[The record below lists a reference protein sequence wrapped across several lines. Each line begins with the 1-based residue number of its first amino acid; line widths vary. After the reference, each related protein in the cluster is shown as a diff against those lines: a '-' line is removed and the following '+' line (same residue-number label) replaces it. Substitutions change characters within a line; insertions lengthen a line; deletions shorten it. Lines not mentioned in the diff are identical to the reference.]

1 VSTPPDDR
9 PIPET
14 PGLEALF
21 RALTAE
27 GDATEVV
34 GRQRALTM
42 FRQARGQSALTQP
55 LPAQPGLGAPGP
67 RLAPVRRPVPRRRRA
82 FRLAGVA
89 AALLVACGGLTAA
102 AYAQILPG
110 PVQDIAH
117 TVLAPLG
124 VPSAS
129 HARPGTPS
137 PGLAPSTPPGQNGPS
152 PAPSA
157 ATSCPCPT
165 DGASGKMGLRLSA
178 ARLRVAAGEADTF
191 TGHVSS
197 DGHPGRHV
205 PVRLLARAAADRGTW
220 RVAGT
225 GLTSATGDVTF
236 TVPHVPAT
244 TMFRL
249 AGTGRLASLASPEVT
264 VKVTPLVVVRHPSAS
279 LLTVAVYPS
288 QAGDQVTLEQLQNGA
303 WAPVAT
309 QPLTSLHKATFPVT
323 AGSVYRFAVPAT
335 SGHTAAVSARFRVL
349 AAATVARTATPVSS
363 ATPTATPS
371 ARRTRA

>member
-34 GRQRALTM
+34 GRQRALMM
-42 FRQARGQSALTQP
+42 FRQARGQSGLTQP
-55 LPAQPGLGAPGP
+55 LPAQPAS
-67 RLAPVRRPVPRRRRA
+67 VRRPVPRRRA

-89 AALLVACGGLTAA
+89 AALLVACGGLAAA

-129 HARPGTPS
+129 HAPRGTPS
-137 PGLAPSTPPGQNGPS
+137 TGLGPSTPSGPNGPS

-157 ATSCPCPT
+157 ATSCPCPA
-165 DGASGKMGLRLSA
+165 DGASGKPGLRLSA

-205 PVRLLARAAADRGTW
+205 LVRLLARAAADRGTW

-225 GLTSATGDVTF
+225 GMTSATGDVTF

-249 AGTGRLASLASPEVT
+249 AGTGRLASPEVT
-264 VKVTPLVVVRHPSAS
+264 VKVTPLVVVRHPSADV
-279 LLTVAVYPS
+279 LTVAVYPS
-288 QAGDQVTLEQLQNGA
+288 QAGDQVTLEQLQNGT
-303 WAPVAT
+303 WVPVAT
-309 QPLTSLHKATFPVT
+309 QPLTSLHKAAFPVT
-323 AGSVYRFAVPAT
+323 LGSVYRFAVPAT
-335 SGHTAAVSARFRVL
+335 PGHTAAVSARFRVL
-349 AAATVARTATPVSS
+349 AAATVAKTATPVSS

-371 ARRTRA
+371 ARRTRV